1 MSVLLIISS
10 SYLTCIEILF
20 FVVYLFLS
28 LETSR
33 VIFVCLKCFLQEK
46 KILYI
51 LEIMM
56 TDFSL
61 FSERAHSKIVDKRYM
76 QEHTGNHK
84 ASDHPKKTTS
94 SSLG

>member
-1 MSVLLIISS
+1 
-10 SYLTCIEILF
+10 
-20 FVVYLFLS
+20 
-28 LETSR
+28 
-33 VIFVCLKCFLQEK
+33 
-46 KILYI
+46 
-51 LEIMM
+51 MM

>member
-1 MSVLLIISS
+1 
-10 SYLTCIEILF
+10 
-20 FVVYLFLS
+20 
-28 LETSR
+28 
-33 VIFVCLKCFLQEK
+33 
-46 KILYI
+46 
-51 LEIMM
+51 MM

-76 QEHTGNHK
+76 QEHTRNHK